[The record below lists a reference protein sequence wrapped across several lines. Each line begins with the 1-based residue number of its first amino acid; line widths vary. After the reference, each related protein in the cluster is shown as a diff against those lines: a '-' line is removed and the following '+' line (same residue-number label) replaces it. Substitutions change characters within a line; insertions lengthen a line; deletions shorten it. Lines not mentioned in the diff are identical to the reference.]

1 MTKSESKQKLLA
13 KKPGSIAGV
22 VSIPGDKSISHRA
35 VILSM
40 LAQGRTRIHNI
51 LDSSDIN
58 KSLNAAINLGI
69 ECKKK
74 DGCMEIR
81 GKGLYGLKDPGQELF
96 FGNSGTSMRLFMGV
110 LAAQKFSSTLSG
122 DSSLNSRPMERVA
135 VPLRK
140 MGAVIEMENG
150 HAPIQI
156 YPSDQ
161 IIGTKQRLN
170 VPSAQVKSAVLLAAL
185 YANSKTV
192 LSTSSVTRNH
202 TELMLE
208 SFGCDIRH
216 NEQEIILEPGEL
228 KGINALTIPGDFSSA
243 SFLILASLIA
253 KDSQIIIK
261 NVGLN
266 PTRIGLDRKSVV

>member
-35 VILSM
+35 IILSM

-51 LDSSDIN
+51 LDSSDTN

-140 MGAVIEMENG
+140 MGAFIEMEND

-208 SFGCDIRH
+208 SFGCGIRH
-216 NEQEIILEPGEL
+216 NDQEIILKQGEL

-243 SFLILASLIA
+243 SFLKAF
-253 KDSQIIIK
+253 K
-261 NVGLN
+261 
-266 PTRIGLDRKSVV
+266 